1 MPIQDLFGSAWQ
13 KCKSGGAISQPW
25 PLVAGA
31 DRTIDFPIVPYCN
44 RAYQSEAAAVWT
56 FLTDSPSDHLQAVA
70 VIAPILLSSRFD
82 HWSAETG
89 NGRSLA
95 FGAPTAGSELALP
108 ILRK

>member
-13 KCKSGGAISQPW
+13 KHQSGGGLSLPW
-25 PLVAGA
+25 SLVAGA
-31 DRTIDFPIVPYCN
+31 DRTIGFPIVSYCN

-70 VIAPILLSSRFD
+70 AIALFPLSSRFD
-82 HWSAETG
+82 HWLAEAG

-95 FGAPTAGSELALP
+95 FGAPTAGSEQAVP
-108 ILRK
+108 IPRK